1 MEVGQHQKS
10 DFIFL
15 DSGTVLDAEN
25 IKTEVDS
32 ADSMEA
38 PEPVQVC
45 FTIISTSRLYIE
57 PQYIRGEA

>member
-38 PEPVQVC
+38 PEPVQV
-45 FTIISTSRLYIE
+45 FLQLYLHHG
-57 PQYIRGEA
+57 YI